1 MSVVIAII
9 GFIVVL
15 FVLIISHETGH
26 FIAAKKAGVV
36 VEEFGLG
43 IPPRLFAIKR
53 GETSYSLNLIPLGAF
68 VKTVGED
75 DPTVPGGLAGKGP
88 WTRMG
93 VYFAGPLVNV
103 LLAFILLSVFFM
115 LPTEVIKGNGA
126 MVHSVSAGSPAEE
139 AGIKPGDII
148 LKIGDQ
154 EIHEWEDVQKAI
166 NSDGGAKKTF
176 LLDRDRDGEEFT
188 IPVTPEFNSTS
199 NRYTIGIVLCWG
211 IVTGVEKDSP
221 AETADIRVGDTIL
234 GVDGKTVYSNESMLE
249 ALNST
254 AAGEEIE
261 VVLLQND
268 EIVSTSLPAG
278 FQDPQTIGFST
289 RWVDN
294 THIEKPRLPFWQAF
308 YRGGDYIVHYP
319 SLIKEAIPLIREDP
333 SKAVQGPIGAGQ
345 LTVEAVESFGF
356 SSVLLLGGVISIS
369 LALFN
374 FIPIPPLDGGRMLV
388 ALIEGVRRGKRLP
401 PRAVRLAYA
410 IGTALMI
417 ILFVVI
423 MYSDILR
430 LVRGESF
437 NL

>member
-1 MSVVIAII
+1 MVITLAIVS
-9 GFIVVL
+9 FIVVL
-15 FVLIISHETGH
+15 LVLMISHEAGH
-26 FIAAKKAGVV
+26 FIAAKKAGVT

-53 GETSYSLNLIPLGAF
+53 GETRYSLNLIPLGAF
-68 VKTVGED
+68 VKTAGED
-75 DPTVPGGLAGKGP
+75 DPTVPGSLASKGS
-88 WTRMG
+88 WIRMG
-93 VYFAGPLVNV
+93 VYAAGPLVNV
-103 LLAFILLSVFFM
+103 LLAFIILGVFFM
-115 LPTEVIKGNGA
+115 LPTEVIKGNGV

-139 AGIKPGDII
+139 AGIEPGDII
-148 LKIGDQ
+148 LKIGEH
-154 EIHEWEDVQKAI
+154 EIQEWEDVQKAI
-166 NSDGGAKKTF
+166 NSDGRAEKTF
-176 LLDRDRDGEEFT
+176 LLDRDGAEFP
-188 IPVTPEFNSTS
+188 ISLTPEFNSTS
-199 NRYTIGIVLCWG
+199 HRYTIGILLCWG
-211 IVTGVEKDSP
+211 IVTGVEEDSP

-234 GVDGKTVYSNESMLE
+234 GINQKTVYNDDSMLE
-249 ALNST
+249 ALSS
-254 AAGEEIE
+254 AEPGKKIE
-261 VVLLQND
+261 VVLLRGEEILSKSLELSSQNGGQAMGLD
-268 EIVSTSLPAG
+268 
-278 FQDPQTIGFST
+278 T
-289 RWVDN
+289 RWVGN

-345 LTVEAVESFGF
+345 LTVEVVESFGF

-374 FIPIPPLDGGRMLV
+374 FIPIPPLDGGGMLV

-417 ILFVVI
+417 ILFVVV